1 MPTPAGPALTNH
13 LWKPTFA
20 IKMVSIN
27 GNGFLLNGYGFSL
40 NGYGFSLNGNG
51 FPLHGS
57 FGQNL
62 KSCFQPKNR
71 KMFLKTLEF
80 FSKLHVQG
88 SIIGQPKSTNFLE
101 EFGAN

>member
-1 MPTPAGPALTNH
+1 MPEWYSYTLTNH

-20 IKMVSIN
+20 KKW
-27 GNGFLLNGYGFSL
+27 FPFNGYGFP
-40 NGYGFSLNGNG
+40 LNGNG
-51 FPLHGS
+51 FPLHGN

-62 KSCFQPKNR
+62 KSCLQPKN
-71 KMFLKTLEF
+71 FEF

-88 SIIGQPKSTNFLE
+88 SIIGQPNSTNFSE